1 MLRQMMTHDQYMQ
14 EFECSWN
21 ANVPGA
27 IYGKELETATTEG
40 RVTKVPYDPSAQSRY
55 LVGLGCWG

>member
-1 MLRQMMTHDQYMQ
+1 MYKASETGLLDQDELDAAKLMMTHDQYMQ

-27 IYGKELETATTEG
+27 IYGKELEDG
-40 RVTKVPYDPSAQSRY
+40 YV
-55 LVGLGCWG
+55 